1 MFVRLG
7 CVGEFPLRNLATL
20 DSLVHPHLGVAQTLR
35 VPGRFEFLPTARRE
49 YRTPLSGRVEVLV
62 SQYQSVEPGT
72 PLYRVDAAAWRDLHE
87 QITAN
92 QARVDSMGPLREA
105 HRRHE
110 QSLADKVLLWQ
121 ERLKQLEDLLDVQ
134 LLDRS
139 GRNVRLTAAGDVYLH
154 YARRALRI
162 FPLYYGV
169 LAVALVLSIVAPSF
183 SAWGTENPAWMWAYL
198 TNFVTGIQGG
208 GSFGVLDHF
217 WSLAVEEHYYLVWPA
232 IVFFLNRRSLMVV
245 AGCALIIALLLR
257 ISVTDM
263 ENGMRLSGYMFTPM
277 RMDSLAAGSLI
288 ALAARGPGGV
298 VKLAKPAAIIG
309 SIAFIAFA
317 AIVIVRDTPSYHD
330 PILGT
335 IGLSLLWA
343 SFGSMLILS
352 LTWKPLSALMST
364 AFLRWFGK
372 YSYGLYVWHPIVIIP
387 LMHSDWSRAVRGD
400 SVFFGSLMM
409 AFALALSIGVA
420 LLSWNIWE
428 KQFLKL
434 KVKFA

>member
-1 MFVRLG
+1 MHEGERVPALDGVRGVAILLVLFGHTAETMVSEFALESPLFALARLG
-7 CVGEFPLRNLATL
+7 WA
-20 DSLVHPHLGVAQTLR
+20 GVD
-35 VPGRFEFLPTARRE
+35 VFFV
-49 YRTPLSGRVEVLV
+49 LSGFLIT
-62 SQYQSVEPGT
+62 GI
-72 PLYRVDAAAWRDLHE
+72 LYDAKER
-87 QITAN
+87 
-92 QARVDSMGPLREA
+92 A
-105 HRRHE
+105 HYF
-110 QSLADKVLLWQ
+110 K
-121 ERLKQLEDLLDVQ
+121 
-134 LLDRS
+134 
-139 GRNVRLTAAGDVYLH
+139 NF